1 MIVRLLNPSITLPR
15 LQVTSKTQAVAD
27 FHMEL
32 LLKEAYDQVK
42 DMVGR
47 NRAAL
52 DVLVEALL
60 ANSTIR
66 RATWGAGS
74 ALRLHPGL
82 SVPSRAAIGQS

>member
-1 MIVRLLNPSITLPR
+1 MVCSAAGAEPQRWRTVTPIAGVPTLTLAW

-32 LLKEAYDQVK
+32 LLKEAYEQVK
-42 DMVGR
+42 EMVGR

-66 RATWGAGS
+66 CASLGF
-74 ALRLHPGL
+74 
-82 SVPSRAAIGQS
+82 

>member
-1 MIVRLLNPSITLPR
+1 MLGSAAELKTQRWRTATFIAADPDSDPAW

-32 LLKEAYDQVK
+32 LLKEAYEQVK
-42 DMVGR
+42 EMVGR

-66 RATWGAGS
+66 CA
-74 ALRLHPGL
+74 RLGF
-82 SVPSRAAIGQS
+82 